1 MDLSET
7 LATSPLKNLSKF
19 AALCC
24 PVDGFVGPFECQ
36 RRESPP
42 IVGLKELPENPH
54 SLFVMTI
61 ATRGGSAFF
70 CMPFASDFGAQTATK
85 LQQIGG
91 KMQKGGGAHNLCSY
105 VMFRILGKCKRN
117 KNPPA
122 TQKQTQFYDEPLSSH
137 YMRVSICV
145 CVWGGRWSSRGAE
158 GVACAPDYEIA
169 IDR

>member
-1 MDLSET
+1 MEFHLPET
-7 LATSPLKNLSKF
+7 LATTPLKNLSKF

-91 KMQKGGGAHNLCSY
+91 KMQCEKVGVHINYALMSCFEFWGN
-105 VMFRILGKCKRN
+105 VNETKIPRQRKN
-117 KNPPA
+117 KPNFM
-122 TQKQTQFYDEPLSSH
+122 TNH
-137 YMRVSICV
+137 
-145 CVWGGRWSSRGAE
+145 
-158 GVACAPDYEIA
+158 
-169 IDR
+169 